1 MKKLVLIVVAAA
13 GAVLAKRQ
21 LDKSN
26 AELSAW
32 KQATDSVHKS

>member
-26 AELSAW
+26 AEMNAW
-32 KQATDSVHKS
+32 KQATDSVTKS